1 MILYATS
8 SISFACVGM
17 KDSPDVDV
25 VTATATAIFKIQ
37 VTSNGRPPSSICECV
52 VLPGELPNAVIQ

>member
-1 MILYATS
+1 MIRYASS

-25 VTATATAIFKIQ
+25 VTAILPFKIQ
-37 VTSNGRPPSSICECV
+37 VTFNGRPPSSICECV

>member
-1 MILYATS
+1 MIQYASS

-25 VTATATAIFKIQ
+25 VTATATAIQDSSDIQ
-37 VTSNGRPPSSICECV
+37 WEASICDGI
-52 VLPGELPNAVIQ
+52 VLTGKLPMQ